1 MRALAEQRTQPG
13 ETEEAMRAFA
23 VRLLRAGEQKQDV
36 SLALIQAFVVSAER
50 AHKVVGAVARWV

>member
-23 VRLLRAGEQKQDV
+23 VRLLRAGEPEEDV
-36 SLALIQAFVVSAER
+36 LLAMRQVFAMSTDR
-50 AHKVVGAVARWV
+50 ARQVLGAVARWV